1 MMQAANSNADTLA
14 THDFVTVFLGETMFG
29 LAIDRVHDVF
39 IPAGVTPVPLAPLEI
54 VGLLNLRGRVVTAVC
69 LRRRLSM
76 APRTGEGAQ
85 MAIGLE
91 QGGETFALIVDGVG
105 EVLKL
110 GADTHEP
117 IPINLDARWRNLTL
131 GVHRLD
137 GRLLVILDVDAIL
150 AFATNHGA
158 AGAA

>member
-1 MMQAANSNADTLA
+1 M
-14 THDFVTVFLGETMFG
+14 
-29 LAIDRVHDVF
+29 
-39 IPAGVTPVPLAPLEI
+39 PLAPLEI

-105 EVLKL
+105 R
-110 GADTHEP
+110 GAEARGRHSRAD
-117 IPINLDARWRNLTL
+117 PINLDARWRNLTL